1 MAKPT
6 SITEVMQGM
15 PAAFQSARAGNV
27 KAVVQ
32 FNLTGD
38 GGGTWTVKIAEGKCA
53 VTEGASDAPNAT
65 VTAAAAD
72 YLALTRG
79 ELNPMSAFMG
89 GKLKI
94 AGDMS
99 LMMSFQNWFAMG

>member
-6 SITEVMQGM
+6 SIIEVMQGM
-15 PAAFQSARAGNV
+15 PTAFQSARAGNV

-38 GGGTWTVKIAEGKCA
+38 GGGTWAVKIAEGKCQ
-53 VTEGASDAPNAT
+53 VTEGAAEAPNAT

-79 ELNPMSAFMG
+79 ELNAMSAFMG

-94 AGDMS
+94 TGDMS
-99 LMMSFQNWFAMG
+99 LMMSFQNWFALG

>member
-6 SITEVMQGM
+6 TILEVMQGM
-15 PAAFQSARAGNV
+15 PGAFQSARAGNV
-27 KAVVQ
+27 NAVVQ

-38 GGGTWTVKIAEGKCA
+38 GGGTWTVKIAEGKCEVA
-53 VTEGASDAPNAT
+53 EGAAQAPNAT

-79 ELNPMSAFMG
+79 ELNPMSAFMS

-94 AGDMS
+94 TGDMS
-99 LMMSFQNWFAMG
+99 LMMSFQNWFAIG